1 MALPPTNA
9 HNKGFPFTRA
19 EDLPCP
25 TNKPGPNTNICSP
38 PFKPPLDITVIVA
51 ALATIPLTIVQESG
65 VDGLWVT
72 ALDWT
77 VWAVFLVEFVFM
89 VWVVR
94 NRWAYARRAWL
105 SIAVIVLSF
114 PMLPDLLALARLARL
129 TRLARL
135 ARLVR
140 LVAVT
145 GRGLHAVKNCLGRE
159 SLVYVAGLTILL
171 TVAGGVFLTALEPDT
186 VKQSLMG
193 GIWWAV
199 VTVTTVGYGDIAP
212 ATAGGRLVAVVLMLS
227 RLGLLSTLSASISAY
242 FVNVDREDD
251 LEHLRDQLDRIERLL
266 EQQKPRQGGESGQG

>member
-1 MALPPTNA
+1 MPDEQARPQYQHLLDTFE
-9 HNKGFPFTRA
+9 K
-19 EDLPCP
+19 
-25 TNKPGPNTNICSP
+25 
-38 PFKPPLDITVIVA
+38 PLDISVIVA

-65 VDGLWVT
+65 VHEMWVT
-72 ALDWT
+72 ALDWA

-145 GRGLHAVKNCLGRE
+145 ARGLHAVQSCLGRD

-171 TVAGGVFLTALEPDT
+171 TVAGGAFLTALEPDT
-186 VKQSLMG
+186 VEQSLMG

-212 ATAGGRLVAVVLMLS
+212 VTPVGRLVAVVLMLS
-227 RLGLLSTLSASISAY
+227 GLGLLSTLSASISAY
-242 FVNVDREDD
+242 FVNVDREVE
-251 LEHLRDQLDRIERLL
+251 LEHLRDQLNRIEALL
-266 EQQKPRQGGESGQG
+266 EQQKPRQDGEGPQG

>member
-1 MALPPTNA
+1 MPEEQARPQYQHLLATF
-9 HNKGFPFTRA
+9 H
-19 EDLPCP
+19 
-25 TNKPGPNTNICSP
+25 
-38 PFKPPLDITVIVA
+38 PPLDITVIVA

-65 VDGLWVT
+65 VDELWVT
-72 ALDWT
+72 ALDWM

-94 NRWAYARRAWL
+94 NRWAYTRRAWL

-114 PMLPDLLALARLARL
+114 PMLPDLLALARLASL

-145 GRGLHAVKNCLGRE
+145 ARGLHAVKNCLGRE
-159 SLVYVAGLTILL
+159 SLVYVAGLTVLL
-171 TVAGGVFLTALEPDT
+171 TVAGGAFLTALEPDT
-186 VKQSLMG
+186 VDQSILG

-212 ATAGGRLVAVVLMLS
+212 ATAGGRTAGGGGVDAIGAGVALDALRIDQ
-227 RLGLLSTLSASISAY
+227 RL
-242 FVNVDREDD
+242 
-251 LEHLRDQLDRIERLL
+251 LRD
-266 EQQKPRQGGESGQG
+266 G

>member
-1 MALPPTNA
+1 MPDEQARPQYQHLLDTFE
-9 HNKGFPFTRA
+9 K
-19 EDLPCP
+19 
-25 TNKPGPNTNICSP
+25 
-38 PFKPPLDITVIVA
+38 PLDISVIVA

-65 VDGLWVT
+65 VHEMWVT
-72 ALDWT
+72 ALDWA

-145 GRGLHAVKNCLGRE
+145 ARGLHAVQSCLGRD

-171 TVAGGVFLTALEPDT
+171 TVAGGAFLTALEPDT
-186 VKQSLMG
+186 VEQSLMG

-212 ATAGGRLVAVVLMLS
+212 ATPGGRLVAVVLMLS
-227 RLGLLSTLSASISAY
+227 GLGLLSTLSASISAY
-242 FVNVDREDD
+242 FVNVDREDELD
-251 LEHLRDQLDRIERLL
+251 HLRDQLDRIERLL
-266 EQQKPRQGGESGQG
+266 EQQNSREQSKTTTN